1 VTRFPDGFL
10 WGVATSAFQI
20 EGSLDADGRGPSI
33 WDEFPSDAGET
44 GAVACDHYRRWRDDV
59 DLIAS
64 LGVNAYRFSIAWP
77 RLLPE
82 GSGRVE
88 QRGIDHY
95 SRLIDALL
103 ERGIEPVATL
113 YHWDLPASLDWRDR
127 DTAERFAE
135 YAQLCF
141 DAYGDRVN
149 WWLTINEPWIV
160 GLLGFLLG
168 LHAPGIT
175 GDVLAE
181 VTVFHHLLLA
191 HGLATQAYA
200 DDGKIGLAPN
210 LCPHYPASDDPAD
223 LDVTW
228 ASDGYVNRWFL
239 DPVYKGTYPD
249 DQRERYE
256 RIVGPLE
263 FIRDGDLATI
273 STPTGF
279 LGVNY
284 YAPRV
289 MRAAP
294 GDDPWPW
301 RVVVPE
307 NVRTTGGFTDGVART
322 EAGTP
327 IVPQGLTDLL
337 VRLRDDYR
345 APPVM
350 ITENGAV
357 FPEPVHDERRVAF
370 IRDHVAA
377 LQDAIDQ
384 GVPVLGYCHWSLM
397 DNFEWKLGYAQR
409 FGLVHVD
416 YATQARTV
424 KDSGRY
430 YGALARANAVVG
442 T

>member
-1 VTRFPDGFL
+1 VTAFPDGFL

-33 WDEFPSDAGET
+33 WDDFPSERGET
-44 GAVACDHYRRWRDDV
+44 GAVACDHYRRWREDV

-64 LGVNAYRFSIAWP
+64 LNVNAYRFSIAWP
-77 RLLPE
+77 RLFPD
-82 GSGRVE
+82 GRTRE
-88 QRGIDHY
+88 QRGFDHY

-103 ERGIEPVATL
+103 EKGIEPVVTL
-113 YHWDLPASLDWRDR
+113 YHWDLPAVFDWRDR

-135 YAQLCF
+135 FAASCYSAF
-141 DAYGDRVN
+141 GDRVR

-160 GLLGFLLG
+160 GLLGYLHG
-168 LHAPGIT
+168 LHAPGIK
-175 GDVLAE
+175 GDVRGE

-191 HGLATQAYA
+191 HGRAVQAYGG
-200 DDGKIGLAPN
+200 DGKIGLAPN
-210 LCPHYPASDDPAD
+210 LIPHYPATEAD
-223 LDVTW
+223 ADASW

-239 DPVYKGTYPD
+239 DAIYRGAYPD
-249 DQRERYE
+249 DMRARYE
-256 RIVGPLE
+256 DVVGELD

-273 STPTGF
+273 AAPTDY

-289 MRAAP
+289 IESVP
-294 GDDPWPW
+294 GDTPWPW
-301 RVVVPE
+301 RVIVPE
-307 NVRTTGGFTDGVART
+307 GIETTGGFTDGVART

-327 IVPQGLTDLL
+327 IVPSALTDLL
-337 VRLRDDYR
+337 VRVRDDYGD
-345 APPVM
+345 VSIL

-357 FPEPVHDERRVAF
+357 FPDPVHDERRIAF
-370 IRDHVAA
+370 IHDHLAA
-377 LQDAIDQ
+377 VHEAIVK
-384 GVPVLGYCHWSLM
+384 GVSVSGYCHWSLM

-416 YATQARTV
+416 YETLQRTV

-430 YGALARANAVVG
+430 YARLARANALLPV
-442 T
+442 